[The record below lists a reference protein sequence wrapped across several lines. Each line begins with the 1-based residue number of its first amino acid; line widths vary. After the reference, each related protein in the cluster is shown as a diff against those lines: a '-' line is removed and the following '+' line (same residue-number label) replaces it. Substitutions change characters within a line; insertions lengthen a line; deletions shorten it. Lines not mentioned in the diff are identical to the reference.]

1 MRRIDHEVVA
11 DSVVNKISLVT
22 SLSTDPVTAVDLTK
36 LSGVEV
42 AVNSDP
48 ERWQSTEHCREALL

>member
-1 MRRIDHEVVA
+1 MRRIEHEVVG
-11 DSVVNKISLVT
+11 DSVVNKIGLVT
-22 SLSTDPVTAVDLTK
+22 SLSTNPVAAVDLTK

-48 ERWQSTEHCREALL
+48 DRRQSIEHC

>member
-48 ERWQSTEHCREALL
+48 DRRQSTEHC